1 MLHKRFKKFASCLC
15 ALLAFTC
22 LLSSV
27 PAGALETGIYAEDI
41 ESNTV
46 KATPEN
52 IALGK
57 GYTTNVPAAE
67 AYPDSDNELTD
78 GMRAELSA
86 KDANWVGYN
95 TSNLELVVDLG
106 GATFS
111 GVSVGFLYTGAGG
124 GGIYSPMS
132 VKVSYSQDGEIWT
145 SFSEDSGLRDGLNPI
160 CVYNYETGIKD
171 AVETRYV
178 KIEATIEYYEHWL
191 FVDEIEI
198 YGELSGQIC
207 EKPVIQKNLNA
218 FESIQTGESI
228 TLSVEA
234 SCTDGGNLSYEW
246 FKDGVS
252 LSWDQPEYTID
263 DATLADGGTYWVT
276 VTNAKDG
283 YYSTKANSVSCLL
296 TVNEPVE
303 VDPDNLAAGKSY
315 TTNPAPSPT
324 YSDTNPGTKLTDS
337 RIGTLKYNDDFWVG
351 YNNSKLE
358 VVLDLG
364 AVQSFGMVEMN
375 FIKADG
381 TGITIPKHVKVS
393 YSNDASAWT
402 VLSDKDIDFQSTATA
417 AIYRHQCPV
426 SSASGLVDGRYI
438 KIEVNGGNWIF
449 MDEVKVLAG
458 SSIVTP
464 GDEDPI
470 EIDSNN
476 IAYGCSYTSPWPAN
490 SSYPDRT
497 GNMLTDGK
505 RGPVYFRAPQWFA
518 FLTYDGTDAGLDDL
532 YVTIDLGSI
541 KSFEQVKA
549 GVLAQAGPA
558 IRNPSHMKVEYSSDN
573 ENWTVLADEDTNFPA
588 GDRVNRF
595 VATASAPVSGRYVR
609 VHYVATGWVFVD
621 EIEVLQ
627 KADLNEDPNAN
638 PDNGKESNL
647 IRGYTNF
654 SLSRT
659 PDINTSSVLTD
670 GLYASTF
677 TNMDPYW
684 AGYKYSGSQ
693 NNHVTMEFDLYS
705 PGSISQIVLSSKY
718 DPARKVTIPQN
729 LTLSVANGQG
739 QWIELKTFSNTL
751 PSSASTVKMTW
762 DSMADAF
769 DPVKEGAKTLYVQK
783 LRLEFDIPMS
793 SDTVAIDEVKVIG
806 VYGERSDASE
816 PIFRDETGAYNVA
829 LGKPY
834 TATPVT
840 KPNASYVDNGHKL
853 TDGQVATGNYGDPA
867 WIAYHMGDTPLDA
880 GIYKADYR
888 SNTPIKTYT
897 VDLKDIKS
905 IKSISFNTYV
915 DPSAAIA
922 DVSTA
927 VSVSVD
933 GETWVPLCRDVSVS
947 GNLPKGIHTYG
958 WNVPKSH
965 ENLIKKVFVEDEMI
979 AARYVRVQMDLPG
992 WGFIDEIIVPGYDG
1006 QLEGVR
1012 LADFGTGSDERNY
1025 LTPNEA
1031 GGVRDMLLCY
1041 NQWGGGF
1048 DTESG
1053 MYSGTYTPEKLRYML
1068 TYVNDQNQV
1077 VDTMFDTVL
1086 FLALTTRYGNNF
1098 VQGESARADVKD
1110 WMWYLDK
1117 TFGPGGDVEML
1128 NAAAKQ
1134 ASIDLGDPDYKVNM
1148 VIMYPDVRRANFG
1161 ELDGRVIDYTNE
1173 EDQKYAIN
1181 WWLDEVLERFEAA
1194 EHDYVNFTGFYW
1206 LHESSKGELH
1216 KILYFNEAV
1225 HERGYYS
1232 YWIPYFASIG
1242 CRSGEALGFDGVT
1255 YQPNHMFKSPFEV
1268 GGYGELVKNGNG
1280 LFENFHKQ
1288 LNYGHMGPEM
1298 EMDGRIYNDNFGEYN
1313 KWLDYLNAAEEY
1325 GYDGP
1330 NVHRAWY
1337 YADPMIA
1344 CATSGEPVIRNA
1356 YNYSYQLMKGTYTQ
1370 KDYITASDFP
1380 NDPAIGKFMDNG
1392 GFDNSGSVGGSTGG
1406 GSGSGGGGSVTP
1418 KPDDKPD
1425 PETPPTGDDNYTWE
1439 ETDNGYKLKDAD
1451 GEYVTGWAKVSGKW
1465 YYLGA
1470 DGIRATGWQ
1479 KVDNKWYYLKSDGVM
1494 ATGWLK
1500 LGNTWYFLNADGVMQ
1515 TGWLYNGGVWYYLYS
1530 WGGMANTSWVQVG
1543 NTWYYMRGNG
1553 AMMTGWLQQGN
1564 TWYYLKDSGAM
1575 ATGWNWVNAKCYYFS
1590 ASGKMAANTTVGGYK
1605 VDASGA
1611 WVK

>member
-27 PAGALETGIYAEDI
+27 PAGALETGIYAGDI

-132 VKVSYSQDGEIWT
+132 VKVSYSQDGETWT

-263 DATLADGGTYWVT
+263 DATLADGGTYRVT

-426 SSASGLVDGRYI
+426 STAPGLVDGRYI

-518 FLTYDGTDAGLDDL
+518 FLTHDGTDAGLDDL

-573 ENWTVLADEDTNFPA
+573 ENWTVLADEDTNFPT

-654 SLSRT
+654 RLSRT

-684 AGYKYSGSQ
+684 AGYKYSASQ

-705 PGSISQIVLSSKY
+705 PGSISQIVLSSKH

-739 QWIELKTFSNTL
+739 QWIELKTFSNTP
-751 PSSASTVKMTW
+751 PSSASTIKMTW
-762 DSMADAF
+762 DSVADAF

-793 SDTVAIDEVKVIG
+793 SNTIAIDEVKIIG

-834 TATPVT
+834 TTIPATVPA
-840 KPNASYVDNGHKL
+840 ASYADNGHKL

-867 WIAYHMGDTPLDA
+867 WIAYHMNATPVEP
-880 GIYKADYR
+880 GEYKADVR
-888 SNTPIKTYT
+888 SNYPVKSYV

-905 IKSISFNTYV
+905 IKSIYFNTYV
-915 DPSAAIA
+915 DPAAAIA
-922 DVSTA
+922 DTSTTVYA
-927 VSVSVD
+927 SVD
-933 GETWVPLCRDVSVS
+933 GQTWVTLCQDVSVS
-947 GNLPKGIHTYG
+947 GNLPKGIVQYG
-958 WNVPKSH
+958 WNVPLGNEK
-965 ENLIKKVFVEDEMI
+965 LIKRTYVEDEMI
-979 AARYVRVQMDLPG
+979 AARYVRVDMELPG

-1006 QLEGVR
+1006 QLDGVR
-1012 LADFGTGSDERNY
+1012 LADFGKDVDTTNY
-1025 LTPNEA
+1025 LTPEEA

-1086 FLALTTRYGNNF
+1086 FLALTTRYGRNF
-1098 VQGESARADVKD
+1098 VQPSGGVEHATSED
-1110 WMWYLDK
+1110 WFWYLDK
-1117 TFGPGGDVEML
+1117 MFATGGDVEML
-1128 NAAAKQ
+1128 NAAARQ
-1134 ASIDLGDPDYKVNM
+1134 ASLDLGDPNYRVKM
-1148 VIMYPDVRRANFG
+1148 VIMYPDVRSTHFG
-1161 ELDGRVIDYTNE
+1161 ELDGRTIDPSVP
-1173 EDQKYAIN
+1173 EDREYAID
-1181 WWLDEVLERFEAA
+1181 WWIDEVLERLETV
-1194 EHDYVNFTGFYW
+1194 EHDYIDFNGFYW
-1206 LHESSKGELH
+1206 LSESAKGNLDM
-1216 KILYFNEAV
+1216 IMYFNDAV
-1225 HERGYYS
+1225 HAKGFYS
-1232 YWIPYFASIG
+1232 YWIPYYASIG
-1242 CRSGEALGFDGVT
+1242 CRNGIALGFDGVT
-1255 YQPNHMFKSPFEV
+1255 YQPNHMFKSPYQV

-1288 LNYGHMGPEM
+1288 LNYAHMGPEM
-1298 EMDGRIYNDNFGEYN
+1298 EMDSRIYNDHFDEYN
-1313 KWLDYLNAAEEY
+1313 KWLDYLNAAEKY

-1425 PETPPTGDDNYTWE
+1425 PETPPTGDDKYTWE
-1439 ETDNGYKLKDAD
+1439 ETEDGYKLKDAD
-1451 GEYVTGWAKVSGKW
+1451 GEYVTGFAKVDGKT
-1465 YYLGA
+1465 YYL
-1470 DGIRATGWQ
+1470 
-1479 KVDNKWYYLKSDGVM
+1479 NE
-1494 ATGWLK
+1494 
-1500 LGNTWYFLNADGVMQ
+1500 
-1515 TGWLYNGGVWYYLYS
+1515 
-1530 WGGMANTSWVQVG
+1530 
-1543 NTWYYMRGNG
+1543 
-1553 AMMTGWLQQGN
+1553 
-1564 TWYYLKDSGAM
+1564 
-1575 ATGWNWVNAKCYYFS
+1575 
-1590 ASGKMAANTTVGGYK
+1590 
-1605 VDASGA
+1605 
-1611 WVK
+1611 